1 MHRFFI
7 TDQAL
12 SAKSVTFPAEQAHQI
27 RSVLRMYTGQEVV
40 VLDNRGWE
48 YQVVLQVVER
58 HCVAGEIVEKRPATN
73 EPDVQ
78 ITLYQ
83 SLLRREKFEWVLQ
96 KGTEIGVSR
105 FIPLITRRSLAR
117 DPADISPKKEERWRR
132 IITEA
137 AEQSRRGRLPT
148 LETTV
153 TLETAMDR
161 LDGQQLA
168 IMPWEQANGPDLR
181 RVLALP
187 RPRPVALFIGPE
199 GGFAAEEVQYGVSRD
214 VLPVTLGSRI
224 LRAET
229 AALVAISLVLFQLG
243 ELG

>member
-73 EPDVQ
+73 EP
-78 ITLYQ
+78 
-83 SLLRREKFEWVLQ
+83 EVLQ